1 MQPPGIALQVKKPMT
16 TLNNAQKKEYA
27 KMLFLTDDLTQ
38 QELAER
44 AGVARKTV
52 QRWMDTENWKG
63 MKVSVMITREE
74 QIKRLYAQLKA
85 INDAVSERK
94 EQRYATL
101 AEADIIAKIAA
112 SIQKLEGEV
121 GAGEII
127 SVFRRF
133 QSWLRRVDLK
143 KMQEIAPLFDVF
155 IKDNLK

>member
-1 MQPPGIALQVKKPMT
+1 MA
-16 TLNNAQKKEYA
+16 TLGNTQKKEYA
-27 KMLFLTDDLTQ
+27 RMLFLSDDLTQ
-38 QELAER
+38 QELSDR
-44 AGVARKTV
+44 VGVSRKTV
-52 QRWMDTENWKG
+52 QRWMETENWKG

-85 INDAVSERK
+85 INDVVTERK
-94 EQRYATL
+94 EQRYATA

-133 QSWLRRVDLK
+133 QSWLRKIDLL
-143 KMQEIAPLFDVF
+143 KMQEIAPLFDAF